1 MALVSSLGLA
11 PALMLAMAT
20 TSPGEANPPIN
31 TVVPAP
37 AAPAVSP
44 SQITQEPLVCPPGQ
58 FASPFS
64 DVYPSDWAYQAVAQ
78 LAGVP
83 MQCFDLPSSS
93 HAGQQAEP

>member
-1 MALVSSLGLA
+1 
-11 PALMLAMAT
+11 MLAVAT
-20 TSPGEANPPIN
+20 TSPNEASPPTN
-31 TVVPAP
+31 TVVPNQVAP
-37 AAPAVSP
+37 AASP

-83 MQCFDLPSSS
+83 LQCFDLPSSRHS
-93 HAGQQAEP
+93 GQQAEP